1 MAVNIDTVYQRVL
14 AISNKEQRGYITP
27 LEFNLMANQAQLDIF
42 NQYFYDLG
50 QFKRLPKYDLEY
62 SDSVAFLEEKMSI
75 FEVFNQ
81 TPLSITNNVVRL
93 DSSET
98 GTGTVDGVVSNS
110 TSVDLDATTDSI
122 LPGMT
127 VTGTGVSSGVKI
139 NTISLDTPSA
149 GHTRLNL
156 TSSVSIADD
165 TVLSFK
171 FDNPGIYQLGNV
183 YYTLSGVDYEV
194 EEITRKELIQYKLS
208 PLAAPSSKRPVF
220 IRITNSGNRIEVY
233 PNTISSDITYNYIRK
248 PADVSWG
255 YTIINNETL
264 YNSNTAIDFELH
276 ESEETVLV
284 IKILAIAGIIIKD
297 PSLYQI
303 SSQEEVKNVQ
313 QEKA

>member
-1 MAVNIDTVYQRVL
+1 MAINIDTVYQRVL

-98 GTGTVDGVVSNS
+98 GTGTVDGATSSS
-110 TSVDLDATTDSI
+110 TSVVLDATTDSV

-127 VTGTGVSSGVKI
+127 VTGSGVASGV
-139 NTISLDTPSA
+139 TISAVALNTPSN
-149 GHTRLNL
+149 HTTL
-156 TSSVSIADD
+156 TLSSASSLSDNV
-165 TVLSFK
+165 VLTFN
-171 FDNPGIYQLGNV
+171 FNNPEIYQLGNV

>member
-1 MAVNIDTVYQRVL
+1 MAINIDTVYQRVL

-27 LEFNLMANQAQLDIF
+27 LEFNLMANQAQLDVF

-75 FEVFNQ
+75 FEVFSQ
-81 TPLSITNNVVRL
+81 TPLSITNNIIRL
-93 DSSET
+93 DSTET
-98 GTGTVDGVVSNS
+98 GTGTVDGATSSS
-110 TSVDLDATTDSI
+110 TSVVLDAITNSV

-127 VTGTGVSSGVKI
+127 VTGTGVPSGVKI
-139 NTISLDTPSA
+139 NTVSLNTPS
-149 GHTRLNL
+149 GHTTLSL
-156 TSSVSIADD
+156 TGSASISDNVIL
-165 TVLSFK
+165 TFK
-171 FDNPGIYQLGNV
+171 FDNPEIYRLGNV

-208 PLAAPSSKRPVF
+208 PLAAPTVKRPVF
-220 IRITNSGNRIEVY
+220 IRKTNSGNIIEVY

-248 PADVSWG
+248 PAEVSWG

-264 YNSNTAIDFELH
+264 YNSNTAVDFELH
-276 ESEETVLV
+276 ESDETVLV
-284 IKILAIAGIIIKD
+284 IKILALAGVVIKD

>member
-75 FEVFNQ
+75 FEVFSQ
-81 TPLSITNNVVRL
+81 TPLSITSNVVRL

-98 GTGTVDGVVSNS
+98 GTGTVDGATSSS
-110 TSVDLDATTDSI
+110 TSVVLDATTNSI
-122 LPGMT
+122 LAGMT
-127 VTGTGVSSGVKI
+127 VTGTGVSSNVKI
-139 NTISLDTPSA
+139 NTVSLNTPS
-149 GHTRLNL
+149 GHTTLSL
-156 TSSVSIADD
+156 TAAASISDNV
-165 TVLSFK
+165 VLTFK
-171 FDNPGIYQLGNV
+171 FDNPEIYQLGNV

-194 EEITRKELIQYKLS
+194 EEITRKELIKYKLS
-208 PLAAPSSKRPVF
+208 PLAAPAIKRPVF
-220 IRITNSGNRIEVY
+220 IRNTNSGNRIEVY
-233 PNTISSDITYNYIRK
+233 PSTISSDITYNYIKK
-248 PADVSWG
+248 PTDVSWG
-255 YTIINNETL
+255 YNIINNETL
-264 YNSNTAIDFELH
+264 YNSNTAVDFELH

-284 IKILAIAGIIIKD
+284 IKILAIAGIVIKD
-297 PSLYQI
+297 PSLYQM

>member
-1 MAVNIDTVYQRVL
+1 MAINIDTVYQRVL

-27 LEFNLMANQAQLDIF
+27 LEFNLMANQAQLDVF

-75 FEVFNQ
+75 FEVFSQ
-81 TPLSITNNVVRL
+81 TPLSITNNIIRL
-93 DSSET
+93 DSTET
-98 GTGTVDGVVSNS
+98 GTGTVDGATSSS
-110 TSVDLDATTDSI
+110 TSVVLDAITNSV

-139 NTISLDTPSA
+139 NTILLNTPSA
-149 GHTRLNL
+149 GHTQLNL
-156 TSSVSIADD
+156 TGSASISDNVIL
-165 TVLSFK
+165 TFK
-171 FDNPGIYQLGNV
+171 FDNPEIYRLGNV
-183 YYTLSGVDYEV
+183 YYTLSGVDYDV

-208 PLAAPSSKRPVF
+208 PLAAPTVKRPVF
-220 IRITNSGNRIEVY
+220 IRNTNSGNRIEVY

-248 PADVSWG
+248 PAEVSWG

-264 YNSNTAIDFELH
+264 YNSNTAVDFELH
-276 ESEETVLV
+276 ESDETVLV
-284 IKILAIAGIIIKD
+284 IKILALAGVVIKD